1 MKKRYASRSYERIYR
16 RLRGMKA
23 IDPQMDLGNGLTIE
37 NIELLTNELRDA
49 MNSYNDRLAEAEL
62 IRSDL
67 EELEKQANDV
77 AERIFT
83 GVATKYGRD
92 SKEYQR
98 VGGKRKSRIKF
109 TGTRPKTFDESE
121 AAALVGNE
129 PGSLNGTSSGTSSG
143 V

>member
-1 MKKRYASRSYERIYR
+1 MKKRYVSRSYERLYR

-23 IDPQMDLGNGLTIE
+23 IDSKMDLGHGLTID
-37 NIELLTNELRDA
+37 NIELLTTELRDA

-67 EELEKQANDV
+67 EDLEKQANDV

-83 GVATKYGRD
+83 GIATKYGRD

-98 VGGKRKSRIKF
+98 VGGTRKSRIKF
-109 TGTRPKTFDESE
+109 TGSRPNTFEESD
-121 AAALVGNE
+121 AASLVGNE
-129 PGSLNGTSSGTSSG
+129 PGSLNGSADGSASDT
-143 V
+143 